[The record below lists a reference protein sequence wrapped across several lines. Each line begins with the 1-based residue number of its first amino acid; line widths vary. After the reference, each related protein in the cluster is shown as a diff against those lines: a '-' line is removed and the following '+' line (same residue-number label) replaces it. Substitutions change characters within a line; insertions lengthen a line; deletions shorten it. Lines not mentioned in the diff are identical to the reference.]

1 MPHEIFNTEED
12 NSNVV
17 NNLNNIHILILLLH
31 DDILQPLLVLLL
43 PLVVGADDEGD
54 SGDADHEE

>member
-1 MPHEIFNTEED
+1 MPHEIFNAEED
-12 NSNVV
+12 NRNVV
-17 NNLNNIHILILLLH
+17 NNLNNIHILVLLLH

-54 SGDADHEE
+54 GGDADHEE